1 MCETCDL
8 QSCEHLESFLSC
20 FMDLSKLLEVF
31 FKLCENV
38 LQSCEHL
45 ESAPIRLGWKES
57 RQGALDLYSSH
68 TTTKAK
74 TKTKVVDKPN
84 KAK

>member
-1 MCETCDL
+1 MCETSD
-8 QSCEHLESFLSC
+8 
-20 FMDLSKLLEVF
+20 
-31 FKLCENV
+31 